1 MLLYEGTQ
9 HDMLYGEGALIHV
22 YIEVP
27 MFKNQTQTMNY
38 TVLAFNSIDHKK
50 TEE

>member
-1 MLLYEGTQ
+1 
-9 HDMLYGEGALIHV
+9 
-22 YIEVP
+22 VP

-38 TVLAFNSIDHKK
+38 TVVLAFNSIHVDHKK